1 MHTGTRASGMER
13 RQKVSAQMV
22 SRYALMFDG
31 GSRGPRKAL
40 AEHLTC
46 RACQG
51 HHVVPIDALAAN
63 GYRFRSAEQS
73 RFAQSGL
80 AVGPHEIPTHQCRDC
95 GSQWTGTG
103 AAPV

>member
-1 MHTGTRASGMER
+1 
-13 RQKVSAQMV
+13 MV
-22 SRYALMFDG
+22 SRYALMLDG
-31 GSRGPRKAL
+31 GSRGPRKPL

-80 AVGPHEIPTHQCRDC
+80 DVGPDEVPTHQCRDC

-103 AAPV
+103 APPVLL